1 MENILFDQYLAK
13 AKELADQYGNQIVA
27 QMVTNLHQMDLV
39 STEKLLRSIKVKTR
53 TKNGDIDRLEFNY
66 EFYGKIFETGAQN
79 AFGKG
84 VKIVPKHWRNEAIEL
99 LKPELDEKF
108 GELYASMIIDEIIID
123 SVKLKF

>member
-1 MENILFDQYLAK
+1 MENILFDEYLAK

-27 QMVTNLHQMDLV
+27 QMAANLHDMDLID
-39 STEKLLRSIKVKTR
+39 SGKLLQSIKSKTR
-53 TKNGDIDRLEFNY
+53 TKQGDIDRIEFSY

-84 VKIVPKHWRNEAIEL
+84 VTIAPKHWRNQAIAL

-108 GELYASMIIDEIIID
+108 GELYASMIIDEIFIE